1 MEQEQV
7 QEQKEQKEQ
16 KIIIEG
22 TIVSAR
28 FGANKFDDTNKYRI
42 SIKSDSIPYDDI
54 HAYDE
59 VGPKMTPSWYKNRD
73 GYINLA
79 SIYEIPIKDARGKS
93 IDFDTWTSEYNFLGS
108 LVRVSIKQKDGAIYP
123 QAMRI
128 LEDGEERDPF
138 EGL

>member
-1 MEQEQV
+1 MEQKAE
-7 QEQKEQKEQ
+7 

-28 FGANKFDDTNKYRI
+28 YGANKFDDTNKYRI

-79 SIYEIPIKDARGKS
+79 SIYEIPIKDYNGKVIS
-93 IDFDTWTSEYNFLGS
+93 FDDWLEKYNALGS
-108 LVRVSIKQKDGAIYP
+108 VVLTLSGKGNTKNINDDDDDDDDDEKIIKKD
-123 QAMRI
+123 Q
-128 LEDGEERDPF
+128 
-138 EGL
+138 

>member
-1 MEQEQV
+1 ME
-7 QEQKEQKEQ
+7 KEQKEQ
-16 KIIIEG
+16 KLIIEG

-79 SIYEIPIKDARGKS
+79 SIYEIPIKDARGKN
-93 IDFDTWTSEYNFLGS
+93 IDFDTWTAEYNFLGS